1 MGNRPLKRLESHLEN
16 WKTARMLPVSARKP
30 KKRNFPTWRP
40 HPKKPSSE
48 PSWPS
53 ATVVLWREQLL
64 RSLLKS
70 PCGRKNSR
78 RLRMSLSRWTTSP
91 THPKPTSPHAVAN
104 QQHHSTPPSP
114 PEVAKVSAPEPAA
127 APEPEAAPEPAAAPA
142 PEPEPEPTP
151 EPEPEP
157 EAEPEPAPAPA
168 PVLTRPP
175 ESDDEESEDAEE
187 EESE

>member
-64 RSLLKS
+64 KSLLKS
-70 PCGRKNSR
+70 PCGKINSR
-78 RLRMSLSRWTTSP
+78 RLRMSLSRWATSP
-91 THPKPTSPHAVAN
+91 THQKPTSPHAVAN
-104 QQHHSTPPSP
+104 QQRHSTPLSPLKSPRSQLQQLQLQNPKQLQNQLQLQLQNQNQNQLLNQNLNPRLNLNRHQHQLPS
-114 PEVAKVSAPEPAA
+114 
-127 APEPEAAPEPAAAPA
+127 
-142 PEPEPEPTP
+142 
-151 EPEPEP
+151 
-157 EAEPEPAPAPA
+157 
-168 PVLTRPP
+168 
-175 ESDDEESEDAEE
+175 
-187 EESE
+187 

>member
-1 MGNRPLKRLESHLEN
+1 
-16 WKTARMLPVSARKP
+16 MLPVSARKP

-104 QQHHSTPPSP
+104 QQRHSTPPSP
-114 PEVAKVSAPEPAA
+114 PKSPKSQLQNQLQLQNLKQLPNQLQLQLQNQSQNQLLNQNLN
-127 APEPEAAPEPAAAPA
+127 PR
-142 PEPEPEPTP
+142 
-151 EPEPEP
+151 
-157 EAEPEPAPAPA
+157 
-168 PVLTRPP
+168 LNLNRHQHQL
-175 ESDDEESEDAEE
+175 
-187 EESE
+187 

>member
-1 MGNRPLKRLESHLEN
+1 MP
-16 WKTARMLPVSARKP
+16 PVSVRKP

-53 ATVVLWREQLL
+53 ETVVLWREQSS

-78 RLRMSLSRWTTSP
+78 RLRMSLSRWTTSQ

-104 QQHHSTPPSP
+104 QRRHSTPPSP
-114 PEVAKVSAPEPAA
+114 PKSPKSQKKLLQLQNPNQLLHQNLNPRLNLNRHQHQLPCSHVHRSQMTRRAR
-127 APEPEAAPEPAAAPA
+127 
-142 PEPEPEPTP
+142 TP
-151 EPEPEP
+151 KRRS
-157 EAEPEPAPAPA
+157 
-168 PVLTRPP
+168 LKILIRRFY
-175 ESDDEESEDAEE
+175 
-187 EESE
+187 

>member
-1 MGNRPLKRLESHLEN
+1 MPPAS
-16 WKTARMLPVSARKP
+16 VRKP
-30 KKRNFPTWRP
+30 KKRSFPTWRP

-53 ATVVLWREQLL
+53 ETVVLWREQLS

-104 QQHHSTPPSP
+104 QQRHSTPPSP
-114 PEVAKVSAPEPAA
+114 PKSPKSQKKLLQLQNPNQLQLQLQNQNQNQLLHQNLN
-127 APEPEAAPEPAAAPA
+127 PR
-142 PEPEPEPTP
+142 
-151 EPEPEP
+151 
-157 EAEPEPAPAPA
+157 
-168 PVLTRPP
+168 LNLNRHQHQL
-175 ESDDEESEDAEE
+175 
-187 EESE
+187 

>member
-1 MGNRPLKRLESHLEN
+1 
-16 WKTARMLPVSARKP
+16 MLPVSVRKP

-48 PSWPS
+48 LNWPS
-53 ATVVLWREQLL
+53 ETVALWREQSS

-104 QQHHSTPPSP
+104 QQRHSTPPSP
-114 PEVAKVSAPEPAA
+114 PKSPKSQKKLLQLQNPKQLPNQLQLQLPNQNQHQHQLPSSHVHRSLMTRKAK
-127 APEPEAAPEPAAAPA
+127 
-142 PEPEPEPTP
+142 TP
-151 EPEPEP
+151 KRRS
-157 EAEPEPAPAPA
+157 
-168 PVLTRPP
+168 LKILIRRHN
-175 ESDDEESEDAEE
+175 
-187 EESE
+187 

>member
-1 MGNRPLKRLESHLEN
+1 MP
-16 WKTARMLPVSARKP
+16 PVSVRKP

-53 ATVVLWREQLL
+53 ETVVLWREQSS

-104 QQHHSTPPSP
+104 QLRHSTPPSP
-114 PEVAKVSAPEPAA
+114 PKSPKSQKKLLQLQNPKQLPNQLQLQLQNQNQNQHQLPCSHVHLSLMTRKAKTQKRRS
-127 APEPEAAPEPAAAPA
+127 
-142 PEPEPEPTP
+142 
-151 EPEPEP
+151 
-157 EAEPEPAPAPA
+157 
-168 PVLTRPP
+168 LKILIRRLY
-175 ESDDEESEDAEE
+175 
-187 EESE
+187 